1 MPITGGTWK
10 VGAKWS
16 TTVISDATHLD
27 SRVDSEESRGAYGG
41 ALIAESIFNPEDAK
55 LIAAAPKLAEALR
68 EAAGA
73 LAALIEERPMLAAKV
88 AGTTTLG
95 NHLATARAALAAAGI
110 TAP

>member
-1 MPITGGTWK
+1 MPITGGTWE
-10 VGAKWS
+10 VGAKWN
-16 TTVISDATHLD
+16 TTVVSDAQHPD
-27 SRVDSEESRGAYGG
+27 RRVNTERSRGEYGG
-41 ALIAESIFNPEDAK
+41 ALVAESIFNPEDAK

-95 NHLATARAALAAAGI
+95 NHLVAARAALAAAGI
-110 TAP
+110 ATP